1 MQIYLLKQSAVSFVL
16 FIIFL
21 ITAVIIVRNRPIWTW
36 FCVAYQRPQRVLVTA
51 GKFVYLYAIFEV
63 LKIFLFSN
71 CREKQTGVPLRT
83 HRSLVRPVWCEL
95 SNWLRLQANIL
106 FWIWR
111 ITFFQ
116 TYTTAFE
123 GHAAIIFGVHSVTKE
138 TAHFSEVSINF
149 YNSNS
154 GARNFYNSNSGA
166 RNFYNSNS
174 DARNFYNSNSG
185 ARNFCNSNSGARN
198 FYNSNSGARNF
209 YNSTRLTPCTVIE
222 IYRHFGEMCCL
233 FSNRVYPEDGGS
245 MSLKGCSISLKEC
258 NMSYS
263 EGNIRLQP

>member
-123 GHAAIIFGVHSVTKE
+123 GHAAIIFGVHSVTKV

-149 YNSNS
+149 Y
-154 GARNFYNSNSGA
+154 
-166 RNFYNSNS
+166 
-174 DARNFYNSNSG
+174 
-185 ARNFCNSNSGARN
+185 NSNSGARN